1 MILKRSPNATG
12 WSLSTFDDSIL
23 LGMRRA
29 VRGGVRAVAPPTRV
43 GRWAVAGAVL
53 GTAVALVAFA
63 PASWLADSIS
73 RASGGRLLLAE
84 AQGSLWH
91 GSALPVLTGGSGSKD
106 AAVLPSRL
114 DWSISP
120 FFGGLRLKLSQPCC
134 IEPGLEVEW
143 RPGWNKASIA
153 IKPASGNVGHWPAA
167 WLEGLGAPWNTLR
180 PGGQLRL
187 ATPGLVLESGGGTW
201 QVRGRAD
208 LDWLQASSR
217 LSTLDALGSYRIGL
231 VGAPEGGGAEAG
243 QPKGADAPG
252 SRPTLTLRTLEGAL
266 QLSGNGQ
273 WGERGLKFTGDARAA
288 PGFEPALNNLLNI
301 IGRRNGAAS
310 VISIG

>member
-1 MILKRSPNATG
+1 MILKRSPTATG

-29 VRGGVRAVAPPTRV
+29 VRGSALTGRPAPALA
-43 GRWAVAGAVL
+43 GRWAVAGALL
-53 GTAVALVAFA
+53 GGIVAMIAFA
-63 PASWLADSIS
+63 PAAWLADAVA
-73 RASGGRLLLAE
+73 RASNGRVLLAE
-84 AQGSLWH
+84 AEGSLWR
-91 GSALPVLTGGSGSKD
+91 GSALPVLTGGPGSKD

-114 DWSISP
+114 DWSITP

-134 IEPGLEVEW
+134 IDPGLELEW
-143 RPGWNKASIA
+143 RPGWNKVSIA
-153 IKPASGNVGHWPAA
+153 VRPASGNVGHWPAA

-187 ATPGLVLESGGGTW
+187 ATQGLVLESQAGVW
-201 QVRGRAD
+201 QVHGRAD

-217 LSTLDALGSYRIGL
+217 LSTLEALGSYRIGL
-231 VGAPEGGGAEAG
+231 VGTPADGAG
-243 QPKGADAPG
+243 DASAAKSG
-252 SRPTLTLRTLEGAL
+252 RPTLNLRTLEGAL
-266 QLSGNGQ
+266 QLNGNGQ

>member
-1 MILKRSPNATG
+1 MILKRSPTATG

-29 VRGGVRAVAPPTRV
+29 VRGGALAGPAPARVA
-43 GRWAVAGAVL
+43 RWGVAGAVL
-53 GTAVALVAFA
+53 GGVLALVAFA
-63 PASWLADSIS
+63 PASWLADAVE

-84 AQGSLWH
+84 AEGSLWR
-91 GSALPVLTGGSGSKD
+91 GSALPVLTGGAGSKD

-120 FFGGLRLKLSQPCC
+120 FFGGLRLKVAQPCC
-134 IEPGLEVEW
+134 IDPGLELEW
-143 RPGWNKASIA
+143 RPGWNKVTVAV
-153 IKPASGNVGHWPAA
+153 KPASGPVGHWPAA

-187 ATPGLVLESGGGTW
+187 ATQGLVLESQGGIW
-201 QVRGRAD
+201 QVRGSAD

-217 LSTLDALGSYRIGL
+217 LSTMEALGSYRIGL
-231 VGAPEGGGAEAG
+231 VGSQADA
-243 QPKGADAPG
+243 GADGAGAKAPAG
-252 SRPTLTLRTLEGAL
+252 RPTISLRTLDGAL
-266 QLSGNGQ
+266 QLNGNGQ
-273 WGERGLKFTGDARAA
+273 WGERGLKFTGEARAA

>member
-1 MILKRSPNATG
+1 MILKRTSNDTG

-43 GRWAVAGAVL
+43 GRWAVTGAVL
-53 GTAVALVAFA
+53 GAAVALVAFA
-63 PASWLADSIS
+63 PASWLADSVS

-84 AQGSLWH
+84 AEGSLWR
-91 GSALPVLTGGSGSKD
+91 GSALPVLTGGPGSKD

-134 IEPGLEVEW
+134 IDPGLEVEW
-143 RPGWNKASIA
+143 RPGWNKVSIA
-153 IKPASGNVGHWPAA
+153 VKPASGNVGHWPAA

-180 PGGQLRL
+180 PGGQLRI
-187 ATPGLVLESGGGTW
+187 ATPGLVLESSSGVW
-201 QVRGRAD
+201 QVRGTAD

-217 LSTLDALGSYRIGL
+217 LSTLEALGSYRIGL
-231 VGAPEGGGAEAG
+231 VGAPEAAGGEGA
-243 QPKGADAPG
+243 KGTSAPE
-252 SRPTLTLRTLEGAL
+252 SRPTLTLRTLDGAL

>member
-1 MILKRSPNATG
+1 MILKRSPTATG

-29 VRGGVRAVAPPTRV
+29 VRSGALAGPAPARVA
-43 GRWAVAGAVL
+43 RWGVAGAVL
-53 GTAVALVAFA
+53 GGVLALVAFA
-63 PASWLADSIS
+63 PASWLADAVE

-84 AQGSLWH
+84 AEGSLWR
-91 GSALPVLTGGSGSKD
+91 GSALPVLTGGAGSKD

-120 FFGGLRLKLSQPCC
+120 FFGGLRLKVAQPCC
-134 IEPGLEVEW
+134 IDPGLELEW
-143 RPGWNKASIA
+143 RPGWNKVAIA
-153 IKPASGNVGHWPAA
+153 VKPAAGPVGHWPAA

-187 ATPGLVLESGGGTW
+187 ATQGLVLESQGGVW
-201 QVRGRAD
+201 HVRGSAD

-217 LSTLDALGSYRIGL
+217 LSTMEALGSYRIGL
-231 VGAPEGGGAEAG
+231 VGTPADPVADGAGAKAPAG
-243 QPKGADAPG
+243 
-252 SRPTLTLRTLEGAL
+252 RPTISLRTLDGAL
-266 QLSGNGQ
+266 QLNGNGQ
-273 WGERGLKFTGDARAA
+273 WGERGLKFTGEARAA
-288 PGFEPALNNLLNI
+288 PGFETALSNLLNI

>member
-1 MILKRSPNATG
+1 MPKPRTPTG

-29 VRGGVRAVAPPTRV
+29 KQGLAAVGGVPRM

-53 GTAVALVAFA
+53 GGAVALVAFA
-63 PASWLADSIS
+63 PAAWLADAVAN
-73 RASGGRLLLAE
+73 ASNGRLLLAQAE
-84 AQGSLWH
+84 GSLWR
-91 GSALPVLTGGSGSKD
+91 GSALPVLTGGAGSKD

-120 FFGGLRLKLSQPCC
+120 FFGGLRLTLAQGCC
-134 IEPGLEVEW
+134 IEPGLVLEW
-143 RPGWNKASIA
+143 RPGWNKTSVA
-153 IKPASGNVGHWPAA
+153 IKPATEGNVGHWPAA

-187 ATPGLVLESGGGTW
+187 ATQGLTLESKGGAW
-201 QVRGRAD
+201 QVQGRAD

-231 VGAPEGGGAEAG
+231 TGAPAAAG
-243 QPKGADAPG
+243 SDPAAKP
-252 SRPTLTLRTLEGAL
+252 SLTLRTLEGAL

-273 WGERGLKFTGDARAA
+273 WTERGLKFNGDARAA

-301 IGRRNGAAS
+301 IGRRNGASS

>member
-1 MILKRSPNATG
+1 MAKSPTRTG

-29 VRGGVRAVAPPTRV
+29 RSGLQAAANSPHL

-53 GTAVALVAFA
+53 GGLYALIAYA
-63 PASWLADSIS
+63 PAAWLADNV
-73 RASGGRLLLAE
+73 ASATNGRLLLAE
-84 AQGSLWH
+84 AEGSLWR
-91 GSALPVLTGGSGSKD
+91 GSALPVLTGGAGSKD

-114 DWSISP
+114 DWSLSP
-120 FFGGLRLKLSQPCC
+120 FFGGLRLKLSQGCC
-134 IEPGLEVEW
+134 IEPGLELEW
-143 RPGWNKASIA
+143 RPGWGKMTVAV
-153 IKPASGNVGHWPAA
+153 KPAANGVGHWPAA

-187 ATPGLVLESGGGTW
+187 ATQGLTLESRGGTW
-201 QVRGRAD
+201 QVRGHAD

-231 VGAPEGGGAEAG
+231 SGGAE
-243 QPKGADAPG
+243 GASGAAA
-252 SRPTLTLRTLEGAL
+252 RPSITLRTLEGAL
-266 QLSGNGQ
+266 QLNGSGQ
-273 WGERGLKFTGDARAA
+273 FGERGLKFNGDARAA

-301 IGRRNGAAS
+301 IGRRNGASS

>member
-1 MILKRSPNATG
+1 MVKRITPAG
-12 WSLSTFDDSIL
+12 WSLSSFDDSIL

-29 VRGGVRAVAPPTRV
+29 VRGGALPGMAPARL

-53 GTAVALVAFA
+53 GGAVALIAFA
-63 PASWLADSIS
+63 PASWLADSVAG
-73 RASGGRLLLAE
+73 ASNGRLLLAE
-84 AQGSLWH
+84 AEGSLWR
-91 GSALPVLTGGSGSKD
+91 GSALPVLTGGPGSRD

-114 DWSISP
+114 DWSLSP
-120 FFGGLRLKLSQPCC
+120 FFGGLRLRLSQACC
-134 IEPGLEVEW
+134 IEPGLEIEW
-143 RPGWNKASIA
+143 RPGWNGMSIVV
-153 IKPASGNVGHWPAA
+153 KPGAAGVGHWPAA

-187 ATPGLVLESGGGTW
+187 ATQGLTLESRGGVW
-201 QVRGRAD
+201 QVHGRAD

-231 VGAPEGGGAEAG
+231 TGTPAGATDGAS
-243 QPKGADAPG
+243 GAAA
-252 SRPTLTLRTLEGAL
+252 RPAITLRTLDGAL
-266 QLSGNGQ
+266 QLNGNGQ
-273 WGERGLKFTGDARAA
+273 WTARGLKFTGDARAA

-301 IGRRNGAAS
+301 IGRRTGASS

>member
-1 MILKRSPNATG
+1 MAKPRTPAG

-23 LGMRRA
+23 LGMRKA
-29 VRGGVRAVAPPTRV
+29 TRGVAGVAGSPRMV
-43 GRWAVAGAVL
+43 RWAVAGAVL
-53 GTAVALVAFA
+53 GAALALVAFA
-63 PASWLADSIS
+63 PAAWLANAVAD
-73 RASGGRLLLAE
+73 ASNGRLLLAQAE
-84 AQGSLWH
+84 GSLWR
-91 GSALPVLTGGSGSKD
+91 GSALPVLTGGAGSKD

-120 FFGGLRLKLSQPCC
+120 FFGGLRLTLAQGCC
-134 IEPGLEVEW
+134 IEPGLVLEW
-143 RPGWNKASIA
+143 RPGWGKTTVTV
-153 IKPASGNVGHWPAA
+153 KPAREGNVGHWPAA

-187 ATPGLVLESGGGTW
+187 TTQGLTLESQGNSGGGW
-201 QVRGRAD
+201 QVQGRAD

-231 VGAPEGGGAEAG
+231 TGSPAVAGAPAGA
-243 QPKGADAPG
+243 GASKPL
-252 SRPTLTLRTLEGAL
+252 LTLRTLEGAL
-266 QLSGNGQ
+266 QLNGSGQ
-273 WGERGLKFTGDARAA
+273 WTERGLKFNGDARAA

-301 IGRRNGAAS
+301 IGRRNGASS